1 MEFLVVSLKRR
12 NEHYSGLF
20 MFSYF
25 GKHKLLNQKENI
37 HEISKEIQ
45 EGRFIKGRSKETV
58 GFFMAHP

>member
-1 MEFLVVSLKRR
+1 
-12 NEHYSGLF
+12 

-25 GKHKLLNQKENI
+25 GKHKLLNQKEKI